1 MATLRDEILT
11 GPLAAELAQFAA
23 KGADNQ
29 IAAALNKPRYEVA
42 ADVSRIDLL
51 MWAAKYD
58 VIGPLRDAAA
68 EKGSP
73 VRSIADA
80 ALMIFTV
87 ADLTSVDM
95 GDPGIMELFAALT
108 QAGIIKAE
116 AVDAI
121 AGRKRIISRAE
132 QALGANV
139 SDVDVARALR
149 G

>member
-11 GPLAAELAQFAA
+11 GPLAAELAPFVAN
-23 KGADNQ
+23 GADNQ
-29 IAAALNKPRYEVA
+29 IAAILNEPRYTVA

-51 MWAAKYD
+51 MWAAQYD
-58 VIGPLRDAAA
+58 ILGPLRDAAA
-68 EKGSP
+68 ERGSP

-87 ADLTSVDM
+87 ADLTSVNM
-95 GDPGIMELFAALT
+95 ADPGIMELFAALT

-121 AGRKRIISRAE
+121 AGRKRIISRAQ

-139 SDVDVARALR
+139 SDADVARALR

>member
-1 MATLRDEILT
+1 MLLRDEILT
-11 GPLAAELAQFAA
+11 GPLAATLAPFVAS
-23 KGADNQ
+23 GSDNE

-51 MWAAKYD
+51 MWAAQYD
-58 VIGPLRDAAA
+58 ILGPLRDAAA
-68 EKGSP
+68 ERGSP

-80 ALMIFTV
+80 ALLIFTV
-87 ADLTSVDM
+87 ADLTSVNM
-95 GDPGIMELFAALT
+95 ADPGIAELFTALT

-121 AGRKRIISRAE
+121 AGRRRIISRAE
-132 QALGANV
+132 QAFGANV
-139 SDVDVARALR
+139 SDADVARALR